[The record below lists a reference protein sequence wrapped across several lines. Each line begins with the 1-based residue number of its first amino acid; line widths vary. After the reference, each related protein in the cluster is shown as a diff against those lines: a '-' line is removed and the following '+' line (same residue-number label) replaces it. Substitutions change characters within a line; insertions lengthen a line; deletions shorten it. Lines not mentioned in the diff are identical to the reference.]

1 MDAIAVALGSTDEH
15 ASGFVSPVAGSSR
28 QSLSQLLRRMGHGRL
43 RNFTPEN
50 RLVLRS
56 IVTIAYNP
64 DLLINDV

>member
-1 MDAIAVALGSTDEH
+1 
-15 ASGFVSPVAGSSR
+15 VSPVAGSSR

-56 IVTIAYNP
+56 IVTIYNP
-64 DLLINDV
+64 DLLINNV